1 MAAKEDRAVNTE
13 EPFDLDAAITENER
27 LQANADEYERYW
39 RSYAAKV
46 RADVPLDLDAIEKRA
61 LYRHG
66 KIKIPIAAADQFALV
81 AADCLAL
88 VRRVRKLEAENT
100 KLRTD
105 LATVLTGP
113 WDDEGEA

>member
-39 RSYAAKV
+39 RSYTKV
-46 RADVPLDLDAIEKRA
+46 WADVPLDLDAIANRA
-61 LYRHG
+61 WYRHG

-105 LATVLTGP
+105 LATVLTGT
-113 WDDEGEA
+113 WDDEREA